1 MICPECRRQP
11 QPSMQSSLCIQHCC
25 CLYRGKL
32 KWSEAYP
39 HKLVAAWSRKS
50 SIFFIRYVSWV
61 QTKIMTKPSCCLW
74 RGDRNLG
81 CRLLYS
87 CLPRVLSWLLSN
99 YIDPLL
105 EADKSECWV
114 MAASYCQSWWKWW
127 SNFNVRLMDALILVL
142 SIVVL
147 LKMTQWFLSKLY
159 YGVFSLIILIY
170 FMYFAM
176 WDDICPTFPS
186 VDVGISFT
194 D

>member
-1 MICPECRRQP
+1 
-11 QPSMQSSLCIQHCC
+11 
-25 CLYRGKL
+25 
-32 KWSEAYP
+32 
-39 HKLVAAWSRKS
+39 
-50 SIFFIRYVSWV
+50 
-61 QTKIMTKPSCCLW
+61 
-74 RGDRNLG
+74 
-81 CRLLYS
+81 
-87 CLPRVLSWLLSN
+87 
-99 YIDPLL
+99 
-105 EADKSECWV
+105 
-114 MAASYCQSWWKWW
+114 
-127 SNFNVRLMDALILVL
+127 MDALILVL